1 MLASRRNCSASIA
14 RNSPPSVEPTSSLT
28 HRSLLR
34 DSGVAIT
41 DVLAPGATY
50 DQKARFL
57 FDKINNS
64 AGLQDTEDATPDRI
78 SAQDLGFVLMNY
90 GVPASEAHHAMRK
103 YDGSKDGM
111 LSFEEFKA
119 GFGPLIR
126 FQISELKG
134 RVKEHRR
141 NQERTE
147 LQRLASHQ
155 MAEAANDPGHS
166 INATVDETTDT
177 GASSVGHLGKG
188 VASLT
193 TGVADDGGAVP
204 KGETETIVPGRPAT
218 EQQIGV

>member
-1 MLASRRNCSASIA
+1 M
-14 RNSPPSVEPTSSLT
+14 
-28 HRSLLR
+28 R

-64 AGLQDTEDATPDRI
+64 AGVQETGDATPERI

-103 YDGSKDGM
+103 YDESKDGM

-141 NQERTE
+141 NRQRTN
-147 LQRLASHQ
+147 LQRLASHQQ

-166 INATVDETTDT
+166 INATVDEMMDA
-177 GASSVGHLGKG
+177 GANAVGDLGKG
-188 VASLT
+188 AASLI
-193 TGVADDGGAVP
+193 TGVADDGDAVP
-204 KGETETIVPGRPAT
+204 QGETETVLPGSPVT

>member
-1 MLASRRNCSASIA
+1 
-14 RNSPPSVEPTSSLT
+14 
-28 HRSLLR
+28 LR

-64 AGLQDTEDATPDRI
+64 AGMQETGDATPDSI

-141 NQERTE
+141 KQQRID
-147 LQRLASHQ
+147 LQRLASHHQ

-166 INATVDETTDT
+166 ISATVDEMMDA
-177 GASSVGHLGKG
+177 GASAVGDLGKG
-188 VASLT
+188 VASLIT
-193 TGVADDGGAVP
+193 LADDGAAVP
-204 KGETETIVPGRPAT
+204 QGEAKTILPNSPAT